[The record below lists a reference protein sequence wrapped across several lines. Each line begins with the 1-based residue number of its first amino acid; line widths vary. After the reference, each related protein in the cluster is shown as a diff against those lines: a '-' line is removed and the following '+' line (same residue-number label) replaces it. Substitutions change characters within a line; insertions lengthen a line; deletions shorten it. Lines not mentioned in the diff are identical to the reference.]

1 MRHSWMLVLCLV
13 MLGCSSLKPPPHPQA
28 KEDADT
34 QLRFA
39 LILEANHDY
48 ERAQEGFTNA
58 LDRYSSFGD
67 LKGQLAALSGLARL
81 ELTFN
86 IVEENRS
93 AVTKMESL
101 IQVAAPELD
110 YYLLLLR
117 IHKLQLEKDYT
128 AISQVSHSE
137 RSLPLEETIQLAIAK
152 LQADSFLQTASP
164 LQAKKLI
171 KASKKLHQQ
180 IKKRNT
186 NNLELMSSAWYA
198 LAYYF
203 YQNKDYANA
212 DVYLN
217 KAADWDYRF
226 GNFSGLGH
234 CLWLKAQNAT
244 AQNRIAEAKSC
255 YTRAEGIFN
264 SLGENALQQA
274 IQMEMTAL
282 KGESP

>member
-1 MRHSWMLVLCLV
+1 VRHSWMLVLCLI
-13 MLGCSSLKPPPHPQA
+13 MFGCSAFKPPSHPQA

-39 LILEANHDY
+39 LILEANRDY
-48 ERAQEGFTNA
+48 EGAEDGFNNA

-81 ELTFN
+81 ELTLN
-86 IVEENRS
+86 IIEENRS

-117 IHKLQLEKDYT
+117 VHKLQMEKDFT
-128 AISQVSHSE
+128 AVSQVSYSE
-137 RSLPLEETIQLAIAK
+137 RSIPLEETIQLAIAK
-152 LQADSFLQTASP
+152 LQADSFLQTATP
-164 LQAKKLI
+164 LQVKRLI
-171 KASKKLHQQ
+171 KDSKKLHKQ
-180 IKKRNT
+180 IKKRQT
-186 NNLELMSSAWYA
+186 NSLELMSSAWYA
-198 LAYYF
+198 LGYYF
-203 YQNKDYANA
+203 YQNKDYENA
-212 DVYLN
+212 DIYLD

-234 CLWLKAQNAT
+234 CLWLKAQSA
-244 AQNRIAEAKSC
+244 AVQNRFAEAKSC
-255 YTRAEGIFN
+255 YTRAEGIFI
-264 SLGENALQQA
+264 SLGETALQQT
-274 IQMEMTAL
+274 IQLEMTAL